1 MTSEEKKAFLLAAID
16 FGSGAVSDYPFGADG
31 LYIKYKNELCLHIWW
46 WEGGY
51 YHNCYLKKEDATIDC
66 YSSKAINESFVH
78 RIWHFVNEIEH
89 GKYKN
94 KKSLREMI
102 IEIVQRRGLTSCMNN
117 TKWREFREA
126 MEYEMPFKPPYIY
139 KTLFE
144 EETGEYFE
152 FSKDVP
158 YTGDYDRESF
168 EDYNYKVIEWVK
180 VRPSY
185 YESKGGRLVEQKVF
199 HEAKQ
204 EFIQILEK
212 YSIPYDEE
220 NGTYIIY
227 GYR

>member
-152 FSKDVP
+152 FSKDM
-158 YTGDYDRESF
+158 TG
-168 EDYNYKVIEWVK
+168 KVLRI
-180 VRPSY
+180 
-185 YESKGGRLVEQKVF
+185 
-199 HEAKQ
+199 
-204 EFIQILEK
+204 
-212 YSIPYDEE
+212 
-220 NGTYIIY
+220 TIIK
-227 GYR
+227 